1 MTKAGR
7 TNSYLFTPV
16 THGIDSPDRR
26 ASVSCLRPRS
36 ICRARSQFAVQ
47 APDTDPNTNNEVSEG
62 MNRIQRN
69 TGPATETAFAPIDAR
84 SSLPLVLALLVGAAF
99 VAIAANARAT
109 LYKWMD
115 DRGVVHYSDQLPADA
130 VNRANFELNRDGLT
144 VKKTVQARPVV
155 QQIPKTE
162 SDEQRL
168 RQAERDRMIASRRDR
183 ALIESY
189 ANEAEIDLAKSRAIA
204 TIDSQVQSAEGF
216 IAQMTKRREELESK
230 KAGFAPRPVPGAIER
245 ELETTASELGRQNEL
260 VTGKKKE
267 SASVAAR
274 YDADKQRFREL
285 HSASPSGSLVTSSD
299 GRYSAAEPLGIKL
312 TSTR

>member
-1 MTKAGR
+1 
-7 TNSYLFTPV
+7 
-16 THGIDSPDRR
+16 
-26 ASVSCLRPRS
+26 
-36 ICRARSQFAVQ
+36 
-47 APDTDPNTNNEVSEG
+47 
-62 MNRIQRN
+62 
-69 TGPATETAFAPIDAR
+69 
-84 SSLPLVLALLVGAAF
+84 
-99 VAIAANARAT
+99 
-109 LYKWMD
+109 
-115 DRGVVHYSDQLPADA
+115 
-130 VNRANFELNRDGLT
+130 
-144 VKKTVQARPVV
+144 
-155 QQIPKTE
+155 
-162 SDEQRL
+162 
-168 RQAERDRMIASRRDR
+168 
-183 ALIESY
+183 
-189 ANEAEIDLAKSRAIA
+189 
-204 TIDSQVQSAEGF
+204 VQSATAF